1 MESYEKFKDLVKRHV
16 YFLLGGACLLVV
28 GIVYLVSGGESSV
41 NVNENIVAFIP
52 AEERVHEPEYEP
64 IPTVIPVEDEEP
76 EPGEII
82 VHIVGAV
89 NRPGVYVLTEGARIH
104 DVLAMAGGAT
114 EDADLRRINLAALA
128 VDAMQIIVPYYGEEI
143 DEVFI
148 YADITSPSQPHAAE
162 QPGGGLV
169 NINTASSAELQTLPG
184 IGQVRANA
192 IITFRETHGM
202 FQTVEEL
209 INVSGIGQIT
219 LDNLRP
225 LVEAP

>member
-1 MESYEKFKDLVKRHV
+1 METYEKCRDFVKRHV
-16 YFLLGGACLLVV
+16 FFLLGGACLLVV
-28 GIVYLVSGGESSV
+28 GIIYVFSGREASV
-41 NVNENIVAFIP
+41 NVSENIVAIIS
-52 AEERVHEPEYEP
+52 AEERLAAPDYEP
-64 IPTVIPVEDEEP
+64 APTALPITEP
-76 EPGEII
+76 EPAEII

-89 NRPGVYVLTEGARIH
+89 NRPGVYVLPEGARIH

-148 YADITSPSQPHAAE
+148 YADLASPSQPQAPG
-162 QPGGGLV
+162 QPSSGLV
-169 NINTASSAELQTLPG
+169 NINTASNAELQTLPG

-192 IITFRETHGM
+192 IIAFRETHGM
-202 FQTVEEL
+202 FQSVDEL

-219 LDNLRP
+219 LENLRP
-225 LVEAP
+225 LVKVD